1 MIYVQFSFAAPAL
14 ISFNIERVRKHFE
27 NIELKFFE
35 QEVQNNKNKDSAPIT
50 DSKDSDDIE

>member
-14 ISFNIERVRKHFE
+14 ISFNIESVRKHFE